1 MASVADNQPLRLD
14 FLPTKAESSLSLDFL
29 PTKAES
35 TLEMRAMLGL
45 KRIASA
51 DEVIMEKHRLASEWQ
66 RHQLVPPTPTPTMRL
81 HPGFQERRRLRDSLR
96 SAVSDVLG
104 RVVATI
110 QPLRSRS
117 STPSPM
123 PFHPSPFHQQAEQTV
138 GTPVKASNEDAGS
151 TTSEE
156 TATDYEELCW
166 WNFLP
171 ADSFSSAHRGQH
183 LQ

>member
-1 MASVADNQPLRLD
+1 MASAPDNEPLRLD
-14 FLPTKAESSLSLDFL
+14 FLPTKAESSLCLDFL

-35 TLEMRAMLGL
+35 TLEMRAMLGM

-51 DEVIMEKHRLASEWQ
+51 DEVIMETHRLASEWQ

-96 SAVSDVLG
+96 SAMSDVIEK
-104 RVVATI
+104 VVAKI
-110 QPLRSRS
+110 QPLGSRS
-117 STPSPM
+117 STPSPFHM
-123 PFHPSPFHQQAEQTV
+123 HPFSTADTHL
-138 GTPVKASNEDAGS
+138 KASTADKES

-156 TATDYEELCW
+156 TAADCEELRW

-171 ADSFSSAHRGQH
+171 TDSCSFAHRGQH
-183 LQ
+183 LP